1 MREYILNGDNYQWNI
16 KYPESTIWL
25 QDNNVIRVDG
35 TAAGTGVEIDIT
47 ANASGEVRT
56 LRYMGQLSYIVF
68 SLDDTLLNLYHQG
81 SMSYSVTI
89 RVYRNMVLDGTF
101 SFPITL
107 LNGKSYPNRSH
118 GADRTIYIYHPEMLR
133 KIQLW
138 SDTAGVLNVHNEPV
152 EIRAGYN
159 AINMTQ
165 LITYQGVHRC
175 CFSTGSSIPSTQI
188 ESVNPIT
195 PNSAVINL
203 SFVSYTPGSRVDE
216 MSAKGGDVWDETK
229 YDTDNWCIDI
239 VYDVPCGD
247 ANTLIFHYLNAD
259 GFDRYIAGKI
269 LDETIKN
276 DREPYFR
283 MSDSTNIRNYPL
295 SHVTSDQRTVR
306 VGFEDIAKDAYLID
320 ICSSPLIEYINYAG
334 EWEPCVCATDKLS
347 VGADDSQDY
356 EIEFF
361 LNRE

>member
-1 MREYILNGDNYQWNI
+1 MREYTLQGTNYQWNI

-68 SLDDTLLNLYHQG
+68 SLDDTLLNIYREG
-81 SMSYSVTI
+81 DMSYSITI

-118 GADRTIYIYHPEMLR
+118 GADRTIYIYDTEMLR
-133 KIQLW
+133 KVKIW
-138 SDTAGVLNVHNEPV
+138 SETAGVLYINHTPFSIN
-152 EIRAGYN
+152 AGYN
-159 AINMTQ
+159 A
-165 LITYQGVHRC
+165 LFLQGVITQPGMYHC
-175 CFSTGSSIPSTQI
+175 CFGTGLRSPSVRI
-188 ESVNPIT
+188 ESVLPVTTNGG
-195 PNSAVINL
+195 VVNL
-203 SFVSYTPGSRVDE
+203 SFTPYTPSPSRSDE
-216 MSAKGGDVWDETK
+216 GKGGDVWDKTR
-229 YDTDNWCIDI
+229 YDIDSWCIDI
-239 VYDVPCGD
+239 VYDEVCGND
-247 ANTLIFHYLNAD
+247 NTLIFHYLNAD

-295 SHVTSDQRTVR
+295 SHITSDQRTVK
-306 VGFEDIAKDAYLID
+306 VGFDDIAKDAYLID
-320 ICSSPLIEYINYAG
+320 ICSSPLIEYLNYAG

-356 EIEFF
+356 EIEFC